1 MNNNEKNSLEND
13 LEILNEAIKNKD
25 ELTLIQIFFRKNYEY
40 LNTIKNEYNNNNI
53 NNDLIYSIKEILS
66 PELKQI
72 TFLLFNSLIEN
83 ICVALNNC
91 FNSIGNDIENLIEI
105 IITIPN
111 FLMNNV
117 CECYYKKFN
126 EKLIENFDEE
136 NFVEKIFIEILKSKR
151 NEKIYP
157 NNNEL
162 NDVVKD
168 LYEKFNED
176 KIIKIFSCKSYV
188 EIVMICYLFE
198 KKYNMKIVDFINE
211 KINNNNNNNN
221 YFEIF
226 FVNLIEY
233 IENPGKYFAKK
244 IYKMKN
250 RNLFRILIMRYETNM
265 NDIKEEYKKLFG
277 VDLED
282 EIKNKFNGNLGKAL
296 VYLINR

>member
-1 MNNNEKNSLEND
+1 MNQNEKNND
-13 LEILNEAIKNKD
+13 LEILKEAIKNKN
-25 ELTLIQIFFRKNYEY
+25 ELALIKIFFRNNYEY
-40 LNTIKNEYNNNNI
+40 LNTIKNNYNNNDI

-72 TFLLFNSLIEN
+72 TLLLFNSLIEN
-83 ICVALNNC
+83 ICIELNNC
-91 FNSIGNDIENLIEI
+91 FNSIGNDIESLIEI

-111 FLMNNV
+111 YLINNV

-226 FVNLIEY
+226 VVNLIEY

-250 RNLFRILIMRYETNM
+250 RNLFRILVMRYETNM

-296 VYLINR
+296 GYLIIR

>member
-40 LNTIKNEYNNNNI
+40 LNIIKNVYNNNNI

-111 FLMNNV
+111 YLINNV

-126 EKLIENFDEE
+126 EKLTENFNEE
-136 NFVEKIFIEILKSKR
+136 NFIEKIFIEIFNSKR

-162 NDVVKD
+162 NNIIID
-168 LYEKFNED
+168 LYENFNEN
-176 KIIKIFSCKSYV
+176 KIINIFCNKSYI
-188 EIVMICYLFE
+188 EILMICYLFE
-198 KKYNMKIVDFINE
+198 KKYNKKIEEFVNE
-211 KINNNNNNNN
+211 KIENNN
-221 YFEIF
+221 YFEL
-226 FVNLIEY
+226 FVLNLIDY
-233 IENPGKYFAKK
+233 ITNPSNYFAKK
-244 IYKMKN
+244 IHKMKN
-250 RNLFRILIMRYETNM
+250 RNIFRILIMRYEINM
-265 NDIKEEYKKLFG
+265 DDIKEEYKKLYKIE
-277 VDLED
+277 LED
-282 EIKNKFNGNLGKAL
+282 EIQNKFNGNLGKAL
-296 VYLINR
+296 IYLINR